1 MAALPCALGDTQS
14 ELTRLSDPVV
24 AQEIWVLT
32 HPDLRNAARV
42 RAVMGCIVD
51 SFRRNEDLLLGRT
64 TWRDAQTPQLKRA

>member
-1 MAALPCALGDTQS
+1 M
-14 ELTRLSDPVV
+14 
-24 AQEIWVLT
+24 LT

-64 TWRDAQTPQLKRA
+64 TWRDAPATRIETRLRLEPETES